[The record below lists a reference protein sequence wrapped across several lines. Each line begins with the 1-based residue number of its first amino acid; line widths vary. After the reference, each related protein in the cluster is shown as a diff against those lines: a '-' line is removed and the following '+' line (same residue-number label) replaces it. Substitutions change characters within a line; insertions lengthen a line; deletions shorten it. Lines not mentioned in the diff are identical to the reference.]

1 MSLLNIGMSG
11 LSASQSSLMTT
22 GNNIANV
29 DTAGYSRQQTVQTTK
44 ASNQYGNVFIGTG
57 TTLAD
62 VRRVYSSYL
71 DAQLRTST
79 SLDNDAQI
87 YLGQASQV
95 DKLLSDSGTGVTKTL
110 QSFFASL
117 QTLAG
122 NSNDTAARQALLTN
136 AQGLSNRFN
145 AISQQLTQQGTYIN
159 DQLGSMA
166 EQVNKLAATV
176 ASYNQKISEATGSGA
191 GGMPNDLL
199 DQRNEAVRQLSAL
212 VGTQVTETDGRM
224 DIYLGSGQPLVIGNT
239 ANSLQVAAD
248 QSDPTRSALIMTRG
262 SSTLDITSV
271 TSGGQ
276 IGGLLRYRNE
286 VLTPAVNSLG
296 RIAMVVTDQVNR
308 QLGQGLD
315 QNGNFGAALFNDI
328 NSAAAISQ
336 RSIANGNN
344 NPASGNLN
352 VTIKDTSKLA
362 ASDYQ
367 VTFTSATGYSV
378 RRLSD
383 NTDMGAFTLGATPA
397 PVIDGF
403 SLSLNA
409 GPVNAGDSFKITPT
423 RSSASDMTVVMTDAK
438 TLATAAPLTST
449 KASGND
455 GTGAIGQPTLSTVLD
470 VYDPVQRLE
479 VQTAVKNSMPIRLL
493 MTSATAYEAFD
504 AKGNSIGTGNI
515 VPGQNNDLSIS
526 VPYIDGGGVAKTF
539 SVAMTLSGSPAA
551 DDSFNIAMTTAS
563 STDNRNAQALL
574 GLQTKATVGANAT
587 SPGVNFTDAYGALV
601 SSVGSQAKQGQL
613 DATATGTILTQA
625 RNSRDS
631 MSGVDLDEETGNL
644 VKYQQYYSASSQ
656 IIKSAQEIFST
667 LLNAL

>member
-191 GGMPNDLL
+191 SGMPNDLL

-239 ANSLQVAAD
+239 ANTLQVVAD
-248 QSDPTRSALIMTRG
+248 QNDPTRSAIIMKRG

-315 QNGNFGAALFNDI
+315 QNGNFGAALFNDV

-409 GPVNAGDSFKITPT
+409 GPVNTGDSFKITPT
-423 RSSASDMTVVMTDAK
+423 RSSAADMTVVMTDAK

-455 GTGAIGQPTLSTVLD
+455 GTGAIGQPALSTVLD

-515 VPGQNNDLSIS
+515 VPGQNNDLSIA
-526 VPYIDGGGVAKTF
+526 VPYIDGGGTAKTF

-551 DDSFNIAMTTAS
+551 NDSFNIAMTTAS

-656 IIKSAQEIFST
+656 IIKAAQDTFNT
-667 LLNAL
+667 LINAL

>member
-191 GGMPNDLL
+191 SGMPNDLL

-239 ANSLQVAAD
+239 ANTLQVVAD
-248 QSDPTRSALIMTRG
+248 QNDPTRSAIIMKRG

-409 GPVNAGDSFKITPT
+409 GPVNTGDSFKITPT
-423 RSSASDMTVVMTDAK
+423 RSSAADMTVVMTDAK

-455 GTGAIGQPTLSTVLD
+455 GTGAIGQPALSTVLD

-515 VPGQNNDLSIS
+515 VPGQNNDLSIA
-526 VPYIDGGGVAKTF
+526 VPYIDGGGTAKTF

-551 DDSFNIAMTTAS
+551 NDSFNIAMTTAS

-656 IIKSAQEIFST
+656 IIKAAQDTFNT
-667 LLNAL
+667 LINAL